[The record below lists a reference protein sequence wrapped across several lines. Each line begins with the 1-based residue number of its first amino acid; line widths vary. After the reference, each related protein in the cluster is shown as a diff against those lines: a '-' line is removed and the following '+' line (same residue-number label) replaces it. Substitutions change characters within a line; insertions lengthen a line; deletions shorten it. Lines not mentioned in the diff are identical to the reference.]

1 MDTTKQTELLKKA
14 LEKFNKTTGMKI
26 NLIGEEYAVTPN
38 LKADAIVRFTE
49 HGIDKEFVV
58 EVKTKLTTATLG
70 GAVMQLKRF
79 PQKGLI
85 ITDYVNPNMAE
96 RLKEMDIP
104 FIDIAGNAYINEP
117 QVFVYIKG
125 ERPVEIYH
133 KETQIRIFQPT
144 GLKVLFAFLCR
155 PELINAPYRDIA
167 KAAKV
172 ALGAVGW
179 ILTDLKKTGYLID
192 MGKRGRRLVE
202 KKKLIDRWVMAY
214 PEKLRPKLIVGRYKA
229 DNLNWWRDTI
239 IKNFQ
244 AYWGG
249 EIAAAKLTQ
258 HLKPE
263 FATIYAIE
271 KTAHLLLENK
281 LKTDIHG
288 NVEILNVFWN
298 FKYDWQYL
306 DLVPPLLIYAD
317 LLATTDA
324 RNIETA
330 KIIYDQEIIRLIRED

>member
-1 MDTTKQTELLKKA
+1 MNTTKKIELLKKA
-14 LEKFNKTTGMKI
+14 LEKFNETAGMKI
-26 NLIGEEYAVTPN
+26 NLIGEEYAVMPN
-38 LKADAIVRFTE
+38 LRADAIVRLTT

-85 ITDYVNPNMAE
+85 ITEYVNPNMAE

-117 QVFVYIKG
+117 PVLIYIKG
-125 ERPVEIYH
+125 ERPVEIYPR
-133 KETQIRIFQPT
+133 ETQARAFQPA
-144 GLKVLFAFLCR
+144 GLRILFAFLCK
-155 PELINAPYRDIA
+155 PELLNAPYRDIA
-167 KAAKV
+167 NTAKV
-172 ALGAVGW
+172 ALGTIERV
-179 ILTDLKKTGYLID
+179 LNDMKKAGYLID
-192 MGKRGRRLVE
+192 MGKRGRRLKD
-202 KKKLIDRWVMAY
+202 KKKLIDKWVTAY
-214 PEKLRPKLIVGRYKA
+214 PERLRPKQVIGRYRT
-229 DNLNWWRDTI
+229 DDFNWWKNTLI
-239 IKNFQ
+239 QNFQ
-244 AYWGG
+244 GYWGG

-258 HLKPE
+258 YLKPE
-263 FATIYAIE
+263 FATIYARE
-271 KTAHLLLENK
+271 KTAHLLLEKK
-281 LKTDIHG
+281 LKKDING
-288 NVEILNVFWN
+288 NIEILNVFWD
-298 FKYDWQYL
+298 FKYVWQYP